1 MPVGIRFSN
10 AGPACARGLRS
21 VGSRTYFRS
30 KEGVRGLN
38 LKINWRKAMR
48 LLMAS
53 ALFALLSVVA
63 SAQNAGSSAKPLSDT
78 DIQLLRSDVQAS
90 KNQIIADTMQF
101 TDAESTAFWP
111 VYRDYARDLQV
122 IGDDRLQVIKDYA
135 QNYNSLD
142 DNKAKDMVQRMIN
155 IEDRTLNLREDYWP
169 KFMKALGAK
178 RAAKFY
184 QVDNRITLMLNLELS
199 ANIPLI
205 P

>member
-1 MPVGIRFSN
+1 MFTAI
-10 AGPACARGLRS
+10 CASL
-21 VGSRTYFRS
+21 
-30 KEGVRGLN
+30 
-38 LKINWRKAMR
+38 I
-48 LLMAS
+48 LLC
-53 ALFALLSVVA
+53 VTA
-63 SAQNAGSSAKPLSDT
+63 SAQTAGVAAKPLSDT
-78 DIQLLRSDVQAS
+78 DLQLLRSDVQAD
-90 KNQIIADTMQF
+90 KNKIIADTMQF
-101 TDAESTAFWP
+101 TDGESTAFWP

-122 IGDDRLQVIKDYA
+122 IGDDRVQVIKDYA
-135 QNYNSLD
+135 QNYDSLD

-184 QVDNRITLMLNLELS
+184 QVDNRITLLINIQLA